1 MAAGSPEARVCGRRR
16 RGRVTLPRRTKFAPL
31 GLSFPHSDVGTRAPP
46 GLRRGPRSR
55 GSGRSPR
62 CQPPAAA
69 GGSRGRGSYL
79 LRGRGTWRAGEPEPE
94 CASPATARRPRRP
107 RPFLPPRPVPPAP
120 LPAPSLPCPARGRE
134 RLAAPR
140 PQPPAAPAPRRRPGK
155 AGRALR
161 RPAAAPRPAPPA
173 ASTPNA
179 LSALTARLALGS
191 DPPQCL
197 PRPRLDGV
205 WPGPCVLPRLRPRTS
220 CVPPRP
226 ACARARPPCPLAA
239 ALLGACAVS
248 RAASGERP
256 RGCETRLRGR
266 GGTAQPQ
273 TPAPPPPVPRFSD
286 CLDASSRRTQ
296 K

>member
-197 PRPRLDGV
+197 PSARGSTGS
-205 WPGPCVLPRLRPRTS
+205 GP
-220 CVPPRP
+220 
-226 ACARARPPCPLAA
+226 ARASCPASA
-239 ALLGACAVS
+239 PA
-248 RAASGERP
+248 RAASP
-256 RGCETRLRGR
+256 R
-266 GGTAQPQ
+266 A
-273 TPAPPPPVPRFSD
+273 PPVPARALPALWPRP
-286 CLDASSRRTQ
+286 CWGLARCPERPPGNVPGAARPASADEGEPHSLRPPPLPLLCPASRTA
-296 K
+296 